1 MRDDITVTEAIAI
14 AGGFSEQARHSQV
27 VLFRRVSDDVVESRL
42 LDVKAMMK
50 SRNLREDMHLKPG
63 DMVFVPQN
71 TISKIRRY
79 LPTSSLGTYM
89 SLSQF

>member
-1 MRDDITVTEAIAI
+1 M
-14 AGGFSEQARHSQV
+14 

-50 SRNLREDMHLKPG
+50 SRNLKEDIHLKAG

-89 SLSQF
+89 SLPQVLRVSLEEARNHGAPDDCEKPLWRKS